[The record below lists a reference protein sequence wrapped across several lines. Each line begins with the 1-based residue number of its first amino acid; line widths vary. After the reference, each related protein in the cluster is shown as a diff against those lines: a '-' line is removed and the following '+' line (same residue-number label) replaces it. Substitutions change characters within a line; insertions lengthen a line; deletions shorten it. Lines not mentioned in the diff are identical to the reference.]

1 MTKYGSFLTSLYGA
15 TGAVVGSSSLSLLLM
30 LTSSSDT
37 PSMPEPWALLITR
50 PCASTHTL

>member
-30 LTSSSDT
+30 LTFSSDT
-37 PSMPEPWALLITR
+37 PSMPEPRVPLITR
-50 PCASTHTL
+50 PCASTNTI